1 MSKRKKVRVLA
12 SLLVILAL
20 VFSCAP
26 VGVYEVHAE
35 GSADVLVDDF
45 TWSPLEPVV
54 GEEVQ
59 FRGPDKVTVGQD
71 LVPIVA
77 WALVIDKQPAV
88 DYTSPFYTFR
98 SPGAHSISLTACDF
112 DQIYYYFNNT
122 IIVSKAQPDITM
134 APPTDLTYILGS
146 SKDISSSFVL
156 SGAYTDYD
164 SLSLKIGIYDGN
176 DEKLN
181 NRFEAFNSDVFYSNF
196 TGADLDTLPPGT
208 YSIKWTTDGDVNNE
222 AVPLTELGTL
232 TIAEPPSIKGLT
244 IDPPAAVVE
253 TGRQQR
259 FTANVSAAGGADT
272 SVYWFVEDQSSPD
285 TFIDPDGL
293 LTVDPDETS
302 ATLRVIATSVF
313 DDTKRDEVTVT
324 VTIPEGVKIDGT
336 SFPDPNFREYV
347 RSFDLDHNG
356 YLSQNEAAKVK
367 EIDITQ
373 RSDITDVTGIRYFPN
388 LEFLLCD
395 ESGVSNL
402 DVSSNQALTRLFCGD
417 TGINSLN
424 VRNNPELERLHCQNT
439 GIDDLD
445 LSGNQKLAQLYCY
458 GTNLQE
464 VNTQNNPALQ
474 YIDCK
479 NSPIRQLD
487 FTNNPNLGYIYC
499 SETAIQEL
507 DLKGTTKLVEL
518 WCYSTSISTLDLSG
532 QTKLMYLDC
541 YDTDITSLDLKD
553 NIGLKY
559 LLCRAT
565 DIQELDVRKNTE
577 LLELKCG
584 ETKITSLDVSQNK
597 NLKVLYCFRT
607 GLSGLDVTQNPNLKE
622 LDCPGT
628 PFAYLN
634 LGNAAIDPLY
644 RPMSSTVS
652 FAPAGKTFDITD
664 AFPGIQADRI
674 HILSGGTLTGNILSG
689 YKRGIPVIYEYS
701 CGTNNMNEEILT
713 VTLNLD
719 LPPKKDTSVSI
730 EKDLNKPY
738 DGMPVSLSDSDL
750 IISGSAGAVTY
761 QWEKA
766 NGSAWEPLDSVLPTE
781 AGSYRVTVHVEADE
795 DYKEAYSEP
804 KCFVISQADNRWT
817 KDLSIT
823 DWTYGEPAGSPSCE
837 ALFGMPGFTY
847 SDSKNGTFTD
857 TRPETAGTWY
867 VKASVPG
874 TANYKSLEAVEEFT
888 IHKAPASAVIEP
900 DSLKAVQ
907 DAILSSVTLP
917 GGWAWVD
924 GSQTVSADNSGYPAR
939 LSVDDRNYD
948 YTTIEGYQAQGSFVE
963 RLLKVAVSRGQNRWT
978 EKPSIKDWTYGEEAN
993 KPSGRPEHGTA
1004 EFSYSDSET
1013 GTFTAGTPSDAGT
1026 WYMRVSVAESNE
1038 YTGLDEVVSF
1048 NIRKADTTVSI
1059 NKDLNKTYDG
1069 KTVSLSDRDI
1079 TVTGSTGMVSFTWEK
1094 KNGSLW
1100 EVLASAPSEAG
1111 TYRVSVQVEADK
1123 NHEAA
1128 DSDKKE
1134 FRIQK
1139 SQTAKKDTSGKST
1152 TPKTNKDVVKTG
1164 DSSGTWLWAPL
1175 TAISLGLILFLERK
1189 RRRLNR
1195 R

>member
-1 MSKRKKVRVLA
+1 MSKRKKVRVLT
-12 SLLVILAL
+12 SLFVILAL
-20 VFSCAP
+20 VFSCVP
-26 VGVYEVHAE
+26 VGVYEVYAE
-35 GSADVLVDDF
+35 GSADVLEDDF

-59 FRGPDKVTVGQD
+59 FRGPDKAGGSDTVLWSWVENGTSFSDVQD
-71 LVPIVA
+71 PFYSF
-77 WALVIDKQPAV
+77 QPAGKHLLDLSV
-88 DYTSPFYTFR
+88 TCKDCT
-98 SPGAHSISLTACDF
+98 
-112 DQIYYYFNNT
+112 QYFFFKT
-122 IIVSKAQPDITM
+122 ITVRKAQPVITM
-134 APPTDLTYILGS
+134 EPPTDLTYILGS
-146 SKDISSSFVL
+146 GEDIAIRFGMSD
-156 SGAYTDYD
+156 GYAYLD
-164 SLSLKIGIYDGN
+164 SLSFKFGLYNGRDEIFNNSLEINILDEIYYQ
-176 DEKLN
+176 
-181 NRFEAFNSDVFYSNF
+181 FPSAF
-196 TGADLDTLPPGT
+196 LDTLSPGT

-232 TIAEPPSIKGLT
+232 TIAEPEPPSIKQVT
-244 IDPPAAVVE
+244 IDPPAVTVE
-253 TGRQQR
+253 AGRQQR
-259 FTANVSAAGGADT
+259 FTANVSVTGGADT
-272 SVYWFVEDQSSPD
+272 SVNWSVEDQSSPD
-285 TFIDPDGL
+285 TFIDSDGL
-293 LTVDPDETS
+293 LTVGSNET
-302 ATLRVIATSVF
+302 ATALRVIAVSAF
-313 DDTKRDEVTVT
+313 DNAKSCVAIVTV
-324 VTIPEGVKIDGT
+324 IPEGIKIDGT
-336 SFPDPNFREYV
+336 NFPDPNFQEYV
-347 RSFDLDHNG
+347 RSFDLDHNN
-356 YLSQNEAAKVK
+356 YLSQNEAAQVK

-373 RSDITDVTGIRYFPN
+373 RSDITDVTGIQYFPK

-395 ESGVSNL
+395 ESGVSDL

-507 DLKGTTKLVEL
+507 DLNGTTKLVEL
-518 WCYSTSISTLDLSG
+518 VCYSTSISTLDLSG

-607 GLSGLDVTQNPNLKE
+607 NLYGLDVTQNLNLYE
-622 LDCPGT
+622 LDCPYT

-634 LGNAAIDPLY
+634 LGNAVIDPLY

-817 KDLSIT
+817 KELSIT

-837 ALFGMPGFTY
+837 ALFGMPGFNY

-874 TANYKSLEAVEEFT
+874 TANYKSLEEVEEFT
-888 IHKAPASAVIEP
+888 IHKAPAPAVTEP
-900 DSLKAVQ
+900 GSLKAVQ

-917 GGWAWVD
+917 NGWAWVD

-1026 WYMRVSVAESNE
+1026 WYMKASVAESDE
-1038 YTGLDEVVSF
+1038 YTGLDEVVPF
-1048 NIRKADTTVSI
+1048 KIRKADTTVSI

-1069 KTVSLSDRDI
+1069 KPVSLSDRDI

-1175 TAISLGLILFLERK
+1175 TAISLGLILLLERK

>member
-26 VGVYEVHAE
+26 VGVYEVRAE
-35 GSADVLVDDF
+35 GPADVLVDDF

-59 FRGPDKVTVGQD
+59 FRGPDMIKGSTVVSLSWKLNSSGSEI
-71 LVPIVA
+71 PF
-77 WALVIDKQPAV
+77 
-88 DYTSPFYTFR
+88 SPKGYRFQTT
-98 SPGAHSISLTACDF
+98 GTHSITILTKTSAGEYSEF
-112 DQIYYYFNNT
+112 SKSIF
-122 IIVSKAQPDITM
+122 VRKAQPVLTM
-134 APPTDLTYILGS
+134 SPPTDLTYILGS
-146 SKDISSSFVL
+146 SKDIYFNFYPYGWDVNL
-156 SGAYTDYD
+156 D
-164 SLSLKIGIYDGN
+164 SLFFKIGIYDGN
-176 DEKLN
+176 DEKFSICTCGYMSGLIN
-181 NRFEAFNSDVFYSNF
+181 QSIPYTDM
-196 TGADLDTLPPGT
+196 DTLPPGT

-232 TIAEPPSIKGLT
+232 TIAEPEPPSIKRLT
-244 IDPPAAVVE
+244 IDLPKASVE
-253 TGRQQR
+253 AGKQQR
-259 FTANVSAAGGADT
+259 FTANVSATGGADT
-272 SVYWFVEDQSSPD
+272 SVNWSVVDQSSPD

-293 LTVDPDETS
+293 LTVGSNET
-302 ATLRVIATSVF
+302 AAALKVIAVSAF
-313 DDTKRDEVTVT
+313 DNDIKSEAIVTV
-324 VTIPEGVKIDGT
+324 IPEGIEIDGT
-336 SFPDPNFREYV
+336 NFPDPNFREYV

-373 RSDITDVTGIRYFPN
+373 RSDITDVTGIQYFPN

-395 ESGVSNL
+395 ESGVSDL
-402 DVSSNQALTRLFCGD
+402 DVSRNQALTRLFCGD

-507 DLKGTTKLVEL
+507 DLNGTTKLVEL

-847 SDSKNGTFTD
+847 SDSKNSTFTD

-888 IHKAPASAVIEP
+888 IHKAPAPAVTEP

-963 RLLKVAVSRGQNRWT
+963 RLLKIAVSRGQNRWT
-978 EKPSIKDWTYGEEAN
+978 EKPSIKDWTYGEEVN

-1026 WYMRVSVAESNE
+1026 WYMKASVAESDE
-1038 YTGLDEVVSF
+1038 YTGLDEVVPF
-1048 NIRKADTTVSI
+1048 KIRKADTTVSI

-1069 KTVSLSDRDI
+1069 KPVSLSDRDI

-1139 SQTAKKDTSGKST
+1139 SQTGKKDTSGKST
-1152 TPKTNKDVVKTG
+1152 TPKTNKDAVKTG